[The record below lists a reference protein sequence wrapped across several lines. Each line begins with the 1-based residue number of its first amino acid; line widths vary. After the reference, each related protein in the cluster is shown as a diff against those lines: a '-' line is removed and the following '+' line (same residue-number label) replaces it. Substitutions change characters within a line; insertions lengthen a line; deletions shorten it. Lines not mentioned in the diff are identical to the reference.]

1 MNDAVEKATTS
12 TALSKTP
19 KGSRG
24 FEEATEEDLVQ
35 PRLKIGQGLS
45 PVVKDGG
52 VKLGELYN
60 SITQLSYGEE
70 LVIQPVF
77 FFKSRIK
84 WLPRDEEGD
93 IDCRAMDAKVGDKY
107 KDCTACAFKEWGTD
121 DNGENIPPPCTEI
134 YNFLSMVRDQ
144 KDKTLNGQLVVVSY
158 MKTTFSEGRQIL
170 SKMRYSGGDM
180 FSKKYR
186 IFTRET
192 KNALGE
198 FFVYASDAG
207 IAVEK
212 DEYAQALS
220 AYGDWF
226 NVRYEMQVDMDSE
239 EDIPTDNKDEFT
251 KTDTAKATKQE
262 KAEADAVAKEE
273 TLEF

>member
-1 MNDAVEKATTS
+1 MTEAIEKATTN
-12 TALSKTP
+12 TALAKAP
-19 KGSRG
+19 AGSRG

-35 PRLKIGQGLS
+35 PRIKIAQGLS

-60 SITQLSYGEE
+60 SITLLPYGKEM
-70 LVIQPVF
+70 VIQPVF

-84 WLPRDEEGD
+84 WLPREEEGD
-93 IDCRAMDAKVGDKY
+93 IDCRAVDAKVGDKY
-107 KDCTACAFKEWGTD
+107 KACADCDFREWGKD
-121 DNGENIPPPCTEI
+121 ENDENIPPPCTEI
-134 YNFLSMVRDQ
+134 YNFLSIVRDQ
-144 KDKTLNGQLVVVSY
+144 KNKDLNGQLVVISY
-158 MKTTFSEGRQIL
+158 MKTTFSEGRHIL

-186 IFTRET
+186 IYTKET

-207 IAVEK
+207 LTVEK
-212 DEYAQALS
+212 EEYNQAID
-220 AYGDWF
+220 AYGGWF
-226 NVRYEMQVDMDSE
+226 DVRYDIKVDMDRE
-239 EDIPTDNKDEFT
+239 EDIPTNNDDEFT

-262 KAEADAVAKEE
+262 KADAKTIAEEE
-273 TLEF
+273 TIEF